1 MSSFF
6 PCISKQS
13 YFWVTLIFSGHGF
26 GTSRLLF
33 SFFYLKFLCLCYYYY
48 YHYYHQIIFFFK
60 FSHLIYVCWVSYSYY
75 GNSSVTG
82 GNLENNR
89 LQRVLLFPLE
99 LSKPAKVVQ
108 AATKKIRRKKRRRS
122 TKHGPNLESCLSRD
136 LGDFDQGRF
145 RKPALFRRSL
155 RLLRLK
161 ADTSR
166 IKTC

>member
-6 PCISKQS
+6 PCISEQS

-75 GNSSVTG
+75 GNGSVTG

-122 TKHGPNLESCLSRD
+122 TKHGPNLESCLSRTPKK
-136 LGDFDQGRF
+136 LGMGLVIFVS
-145 RKPALFRRSL
+145 LFPFQMP
-155 RLLRLK
+155 
-161 ADTSR
+161 
-166 IKTC
+166 